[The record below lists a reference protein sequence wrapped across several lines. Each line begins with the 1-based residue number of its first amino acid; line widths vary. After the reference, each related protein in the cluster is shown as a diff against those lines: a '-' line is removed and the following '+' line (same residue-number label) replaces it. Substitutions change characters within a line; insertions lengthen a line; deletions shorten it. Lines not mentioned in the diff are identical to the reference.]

1 MVEFYF
7 HLETINEFLNTLM
20 FILIQFYMYLKKD
33 IIYESFARYL
43 EGLQHLIFPNVCLQC
58 SHELSRFEKHICAF
72 CWDKLQRTYFE
83 SYEVASGMDQLF
95 WGRIDLSET
104 FALYFFEKEKPIQ
117 DILHALKYQF
127 KAPLG
132 RHFGEVMGKTILNS
146 DKYKEIEALIPVPIH
161 PQKRFLRGY
170 NQSELL
176 AEGMA
181 KILEMP
187 ILNDVVLKKVN
198 NTSQTRK
205 NRFLRWDNASEQF
218 SLGKNIIPYR
228 HIAIVDDVITT
239 GSTLEAM
246 AQLLRSHYP
255 DLQISLLSFAIA
267 K

>member
-1 MVEFYF
+1 MRLKNTNINAPVE
-7 HLETINEFLNTLM
+7 
-20 FILIQFYMYLKKD
+20 
-33 IIYESFARYL
+33 RYL
-43 EGLQHLIFPNVCLQC
+43 EGLQHLVFPNICLQC
-58 SHELSRFEKHICAF
+58 SYELSRFEKHICAF

-83 SYEVASGMDQLF
+83 SYEVPSGMDQLF
-95 WGRIDLSET
+95 WGRIALTET

-146 DKYKEIEALIPVPIH
+146 NKYKTLEALIPVPIH

-176 AEGMA
+176 AEGMST
-181 KILEMP
+181 ILEIP
-187 ILNDVVLKKVN
+187 ILLDVVLKKAN
-198 NTSQTRK
+198 NSSQTRK

-218 SLGKNIIPYR
+218 CLGKKDIPYR

-246 AQLLRSHYP
+246 AQLLRTHYP

>member
-1 MVEFYF
+1 
-7 HLETINEFLNTLM
+7 
-20 FILIQFYMYLKKD
+20 MYLINTKITKS
-33 IIYESFARYL
+33 IGRYL
-43 EGLQHLIFPNVCLQC
+43 EGFQHLVFPNVCLQC
-58 SHELSRFEKHICAF
+58 SHELSRFEIHICAF

-83 SYEVASGMDQLF
+83 SYEEASGMDQLF
-95 WGRIDLSET
+95 WGRIELSET
-104 FALYFFEKEKPIQ
+104 FAMYYFEKEKPIQ
-117 DILHALKYQF
+117 EILHALKYQF

-132 RHFGEVMGKTILNS
+132 RHFGESMGKAILNS
-146 DKYKEIEALIPVPIH
+146 QKYKRIEALIPVPIH
-161 PQKRFLRGY
+161 AQKRFIRGY

-181 KILEMP
+181 KILELP
-187 ILNDVVLKKVN
+187 VLLDAVEKKAN
-198 NTSQTRK
+198 NASQTRK

-218 SLGKNIIPYR
+218 CLGKTVITYR

-246 AQLLRSHYP
+246 AQLLRAKYP

>member
-1 MVEFYF
+1 MNFVMGNLTFK
-7 HLETINEFLNTLM
+7 L
-20 FILIQFYMYLKKD
+20 
-33 IIYESFARYL
+33 RPYL
-43 EGLQHLIFPNVCLQC
+43 EGFQHLIFPNSCLQC
-58 SHELSRFEKHICAF
+58 AHELSRFEKHICAF

-83 SYEVASGMDQLF
+83 SYESPSRMDQLF
-95 WGRIDLSET
+95 WGRLELKET

-132 RHFGEVMGKTILNS
+132 RHFGRIMGETIVKS

-181 KILEMP
+181 EMLKIP
-187 ILNDVVLKKVN
+187 ILVDVVQKKSN
-198 NTSQTRK
+198 NSSQTTK

-218 SLGKNIIPYR
+218 CLGKKAVTFS

-246 AQLLRSHYP
+246 AQLLRSQYP
-255 DLQISLLSFAIA
+255 DLQISLISFAIA

>member
-1 MVEFYF
+1 MHFMKPNF
-7 HLETINEFLNTLM
+7 TALLNP
-20 FILIQFYMYLKKD
+20 
-33 IIYESFARYL
+33 YL
-43 EGLQHLIFPNVCLQC
+43 EGFQHLIFPNTCLQC
-58 SHELSRFEKHICAF
+58 SHELSRFEKYICAF

-83 SYEVASGMDQLF
+83 SYESPSGMDQLF
-95 WGRIDLSET
+95 WGRISLKET
-104 FALYFFEKEKPIQ
+104 FALYFFEKEKPVQ

-132 RHFGEVMGKTILNS
+132 RHFGRIMAETMIKS
-146 DKYKEIEALIPVPIH
+146 PKYKEIEALIPVPIH

-176 AEGMA
+176 AQGMA
-181 KILEMP
+181 EILKIP
-187 ILNDVVLKKVN
+187 ILLDTVQKKRN
-198 NTSQTRK
+198 NASQTTK

-218 SLGKNIIPYR
+218 CFGKKGVTYS

-246 AQLLRSHYP
+246 AQLLRSQYP
-255 DLQISLLSFAIA
+255 HLQISLISFAIA

>member
-1 MVEFYF
+1 MRLKNTMINAPVE
-7 HLETINEFLNTLM
+7 
-20 FILIQFYMYLKKD
+20 
-33 IIYESFARYL
+33 RYL
-43 EGLQHLIFPNVCLQC
+43 EGLQHLVFPNICLQC
-58 SHELSRFEKHICAF
+58 SYELSRFEKHICAF

-83 SYEVASGMDQLF
+83 SYEVPSGMDQLF
-95 WGRIDLSET
+95 WGRIALTET

-146 DKYKEIEALIPVPIH
+146 NKYKTLEALIPVPIH

-176 AEGMA
+176 AEGMST
-181 KILEMP
+181 ILEIP
-187 ILNDVVLKKVN
+187 ILLDVVHKKAN
-198 NTSQTRK
+198 NSSQTRK

-218 SLGKNIIPYR
+218 CLGKKDIPYR

-246 AQLLRSHYP
+246 AQLLRTHYP

>member
-1 MVEFYF
+1 M
-7 HLETINEFLNTLM
+7 NTLL
-20 FILIQFYMYLKKD
+20 FKLKQTKMYSRKTNLTSLFHS
-33 IIYESFARYL
+33 YF
-43 EGLQHLIFPNVCLQC
+43 EGLQHLIFPNNCLQC
-58 SHELSRFEKHICAF
+58 SYELSRFEKHICAF

-83 SYEVASGMDQLF
+83 SYETASSMDQLF
-95 WGRIDLSET
+95 WGRIELKDT

-117 DILHALKYQF
+117 EILHALKYQF

-132 RHFGEVMGKTILNS
+132 QHFGRIIGETMLTSN
-146 DKYKEIEALIPVPIH
+146 KYKEIEALIPVPIH

-176 AEGMA
+176 AEGIA
-181 KILEMP
+181 EILKIP
-187 ILNDVVLKKVN
+187 ILMDVVQKKN
-198 NTSQTRK
+198 NNSSQTKK

-218 SLGKNIIPYR
+218 SIGKKAMTYR
-228 HIAIVDDVITT
+228 HVAIVDDVITT

-246 AQLLRSHYP
+246 AQLLRSQYP

>member
-1 MVEFYF
+1 MRLKNTMITAPVE
-7 HLETINEFLNTLM
+7 
-20 FILIQFYMYLKKD
+20 
-33 IIYESFARYL
+33 RYL
-43 EGLQHLIFPNVCLQC
+43 EGLQHLVFPNICLQC
-58 SHELSRFEKHICAF
+58 SYELSRFEKHICAF

-83 SYEVASGMDQLF
+83 AYEVPSGMDQLF
-95 WGRIDLSET
+95 WGRIPLTET

-132 RHFGEVMGKTILNS
+132 RHFGEVMGTTIFKSN
-146 DKYKEIEALIPVPIH
+146 KYKTIEALIPVPIH

-181 KILEMP
+181 TILEIP
-187 ILNDVVLKKVN
+187 ILRDVVLKKAN
-198 NTSQTRK
+198 NASQTRK

-218 SLGKNIIPYR
+218 CIGKKDIPYR
-228 HIAIVDDVITT
+228 HVAIVDDVITT
-239 GSTLEAM
+239 GATLEAM

>member
-1 MVEFYF
+1 
-7 HLETINEFLNTLM
+7 M
-20 FILIQFYMYLKKD
+20 FKLIQTQMHLKKND
-33 IIYESFARYL
+33 IASRFESYF
-43 EGLQHLIFPNVCLQC
+43 EGFQHLIFPNICLQC
-58 SHELSRFEKHICAF
+58 SYELSRFEKHICAF

-83 SYEVASGMDQLF
+83 SYEVPSAMDQLF
-95 WGRIDLSET
+95 WGRIELSET

-117 DILHALKYQF
+117 EILHALKYQF

-132 RHFGEVMGKTILNS
+132 RHFGEFMGKIILNS
-146 DKYKEIEALIPVPIH
+146 DKYKSIEALIPVPIH

-176 AEGMA
+176 AEGLSN
-181 KILEMP
+181 ILDLP
-187 ILNDVVLKKVN
+187 ILRDVVHKKVN
-198 NTSQTRK
+198 SASQTRK

-218 SLGKNIIPYR
+218 GLGKAHIPYR

-246 AQLLRSHYP
+246 AKLLRLHYP

>member
-1 MVEFYF
+1 M
-7 HLETINEFLNTLM
+7 HIKNTIVSAS
-20 FILIQFYMYLKKD
+20 I
-33 IIYESFARYL
+33 ARYF

-58 SHELSRFEKHICAF
+58 SYELSRFEKHICAF

-95 WGRIDLSET
+95 WGRIELSET

-132 RHFGEVMGKTILNS
+132 RHFGEVMGKTMFNS
-146 DKYKEIEALIPVPIH
+146 GKYKSIEALIPVPIH

-181 KILEMP
+181 SILNTP
-187 ILNDVVLKKVN
+187 ILRDVVQKKAN
-198 NTSQTRK
+198 NASQTRK

-218 SLGKNIIPYR
+218 SLGKTRIPFR
-228 HIAIVDDVITT
+228 HVAIVDDVITT

-246 AQLLRSHYP
+246 AKLLRSHYP

>member
-1 MVEFYF
+1 
-7 HLETINEFLNTLM
+7 
-20 FILIQFYMYLKKD
+20 MYLIKTNFSPLSK
-33 IIYESFARYL
+33 RHL
-43 EGLQHLIFPNVCLQC
+43 EGLQHLIFPNLCLQC
-58 SHELSRFEKHICAF
+58 SHELSRFEQHVCAF

-83 SYEVASGMDQLF
+83 SYESESGMDQLF
-95 WGRIDLSET
+95 WGRIELSGT

-132 RHFGEVMGKTILNS
+132 RHFGELMGKTIFNS
-146 DKYKEIEALIPVPIH
+146 DKYKSIEALIPVPIH

-176 AEGMA
+176 AEGIA
-181 KILEMP
+181 NILDLP
-187 ILNDVVLKKVN
+187 VLLDVVHKKAN
-198 NTSQTRK
+198 NASQTRK

-218 SLGKNIIPYR
+218 SLGKTHIPFR

-246 AQLLRSHYP
+246 AKLLRLRYP

>member
-1 MVEFYF
+1 MRLKNTMINAPVE
-7 HLETINEFLNTLM
+7 
-20 FILIQFYMYLKKD
+20 
-33 IIYESFARYL
+33 RYL
-43 EGLQHLIFPNVCLQC
+43 EGLQHLVFPNICLQC
-58 SHELSRFEKHICAF
+58 SYELSRFEKHICAF

-83 SYEVASGMDQLF
+83 SYEVPSGMDQLF
-95 WGRIDLSET
+95 WGRIALTET

-146 DKYKEIEALIPVPIH
+146 NKYKTLEALIPVPIH

-176 AEGMA
+176 AEGMST
-181 KILEMP
+181 ILEIP
-187 ILNDVVLKKVN
+187 ILLDVVLKKAN
-198 NTSQTRK
+198 NSSQTRK

-218 SLGKNIIPYR
+218 CLGKKDIPYR

-246 AQLLRSHYP
+246 AQLLRTHYP

>member
-1 MVEFYF
+1 
-7 HLETINEFLNTLM
+7 
-20 FILIQFYMYLKKD
+20 MYLLKTNFSPFLK
-33 IIYESFARYL
+33 RHL
-43 EGLQHLIFPNVCLQC
+43 EGLQHLIFPNLCLQC
-58 SHELSRFEKHICAF
+58 SHELSRFEQHVCAF

-83 SYEVASGMDQLF
+83 SYESESGMDQLF
-95 WGRIDLSET
+95 WGRIELSGT

-132 RHFGEVMGKTILNS
+132 RHFGELMGKTIFNS
-146 DKYKEIEALIPVPIH
+146 DKYKSIEALIPVPIH

-176 AEGMA
+176 AEGIA
-181 KILEMP
+181 NILDLP
-187 ILNDVVLKKVN
+187 VLLDVVHKKAN
-198 NTSQTRK
+198 NASQTRK

-218 SLGKNIIPYR
+218 SLGKTHIPFR

-246 AQLLRSHYP
+246 AKLLRLRYP

>member
-1 MVEFYF
+1 MHYIKANFTSILKPYF
-7 HLETINEFLNTLM
+7 
-20 FILIQFYMYLKKD
+20 
-33 IIYESFARYL
+33 
-43 EGLQHLIFPNVCLQC
+43 EGFQHLIFPNTCLQC

-83 SYEVASGMDQLF
+83 SYEMASSMDQLF
-95 WGRIDLSET
+95 WGRIDLQET

-132 RHFGEVMGKTILNS
+132 RHFGRIMGETIEQSN
-146 DKYKEIEALIPVPIH
+146 KYKEIEALIPVPIH

-181 KILEMP
+181 EVLKTP
-187 ILNDVVLKKVN
+187 ILMDVVQKKSN
-198 NTSQTRK
+198 NSSQTRK

-218 SLGKNIIPYR
+218 SLGKKAIAYR
-228 HIAIVDDVITT
+228 HVAIVDDVTTT

-246 AQLLRSHYP
+246 AQLLRSQYP
-255 DLQISLLSFAIA
+255 NLQISLISFAIA

>member
-1 MVEFYF
+1 
-7 HLETINEFLNTLM
+7 
-20 FILIQFYMYLKKD
+20 MYLIKTNFSPLLK
-33 IIYESFARYL
+33 RYL
-43 EGLQHLIFPNVCLQC
+43 EGLQHLIFPNLCLQC
-58 SHELSRFEKHICAF
+58 SHELSRFEQHVCAF

-83 SYEVASGMDQLF
+83 SYESESGMDQLF
-95 WGRIDLSET
+95 WGRIELSGT

-132 RHFGEVMGKTILNS
+132 RHFGELMGKTIFKS
-146 DKYKEIEALIPVPIH
+146 DKYKSIEALIPVPIH

-176 AEGMA
+176 AEGIA
-181 KILEMP
+181 NILDLP
-187 ILNDVVLKKVN
+187 VLLDVVHKKAN
-198 NTSQTRK
+198 NASQTRK

-218 SLGKNIIPYR
+218 SLGKTHIPFR

-246 AQLLRSHYP
+246 AKLLRLRYP

>member
-1 MVEFYF
+1 M
-7 HLETINEFLNTLM
+7 HLLKHQFSPLLN
-20 FILIQFYMYLKKD
+20 
-33 IIYESFARYL
+33 RYL
-43 EGLQHLIFPNVCLQC
+43 EGFQHLIFPNICLQC
-58 SHELSRFEKHICAF
+58 SYELSRFEQHVCAF

-83 SYEVASGMDQLF
+83 SYEVASAMDQLF
-95 WGRIDLSET
+95 WGRVDLNVT

-117 DILHALKYQF
+117 DLLHALKYQF

-132 RHFGEVMGKTILNS
+132 CYFGRIMGETLLKS
-146 DKYKEIEALIPVPIH
+146 QKYNGIQALIPVPIH
-161 PQKRFLRGY
+161 PQKKFLRGY

-176 AEGMA
+176 ADGMSE
-181 KILEMP
+181 ILGIP
-187 ILNDVVLKKVN
+187 ILLDVVKKKAN

-218 SLGKNIIPYR
+218 CLGREKVIYH

-246 AQLLRSHYP
+246 VQLLRSQYP
-255 DLQISLLSFAIA
+255 NLQISLISFAIA

>member
-1 MVEFYF
+1 
-7 HLETINEFLNTLM
+7 
-20 FILIQFYMYLKKD
+20 MYLLKTNFSPFLKLH
-33 IIYESFARYL
+33 L
-43 EGLQHLIFPNVCLQC
+43 EGLQHLIFPNLCLQC
-58 SHELSRFEKHICAF
+58 SYELSRFEQHVCAF

-83 SYEVASGMDQLF
+83 SYESESGMDQLF
-95 WGRIDLSET
+95 WGRIELSAT

-132 RHFGEVMGKTILNS
+132 RHFGELMGKTIFNS
-146 DKYKEIEALIPVPIH
+146 DKYKSIEALIPVPIH

-181 KILEMP
+181 NILDLP
-187 ILNDVVLKKVN
+187 VILDVVHKKAN
-198 NTSQTRK
+198 NASQTRK

-218 SLGKNIIPYR
+218 SLGKTHIPFR

-246 AQLLRSHYP
+246 AKLLRLHYP

>member
-1 MVEFYF
+1 
-7 HLETINEFLNTLM
+7 
-20 FILIQFYMYLKKD
+20 MYLLKTNFSPFLK
-33 IIYESFARYL
+33 RHL
-43 EGLQHLIFPNVCLQC
+43 EGLQHLIFPNLCLQC
-58 SHELSRFEKHICAF
+58 SHELSRFEQHVCAF

-83 SYEVASGMDQLF
+83 SYESESGMDQLF
-95 WGRIDLSET
+95 WGRIELSGT

-132 RHFGEVMGKTILNS
+132 RHFGELMGKTILNS
-146 DKYKEIEALIPVPIH
+146 DKYKSIEALIPVPIH

-176 AEGMA
+176 AEGIA
-181 KILEMP
+181 NILDMP
-187 ILNDVVLKKVN
+187 VLLDVVHKKAN
-198 NTSQTRK
+198 NASQTRK

-218 SLGKNIIPYR
+218 SLGKTHIPFR

-246 AQLLRSHYP
+246 AKLLRLRYP

>member
-1 MVEFYF
+1 MHLSKNDILSSFGPYF
-7 HLETINEFLNTLM
+7 
-20 FILIQFYMYLKKD
+20 
-33 IIYESFARYL
+33 

-58 SHELSRFEKHICAF
+58 SYELSRIEKHICAF

-95 WGRIDLSET
+95 WGRIELSET

-132 RHFGEVMGKTILNS
+132 RHFGEVMGKTMFNS
-146 DKYKEIEALIPVPIH
+146 DKYKSIEALIPVPIH

-181 KILEMP
+181 SILNTP
-187 ILNDVVLKKVN
+187 ILLDVVQKKSN
-198 NTSQTRK
+198 NASQTRK

-218 SLGKNIIPYR
+218 SLGKIRIPFR

-246 AQLLRSHYP
+246 AKLLRSHYP

>member
-1 MVEFYF
+1 MHYIKANFTSILKPYF
-7 HLETINEFLNTLM
+7 
-20 FILIQFYMYLKKD
+20 
-33 IIYESFARYL
+33 
-43 EGLQHLIFPNVCLQC
+43 EGFQHLIFPNTCLQC

-83 SYEVASGMDQLF
+83 SYEMASSMDQLF
-95 WGRIDLSET
+95 WGRIDLQET

-117 DILHALKYQF
+117 EILHALKYQF

-132 RHFGEVMGKTILNS
+132 RHFGRIMGETIEQSN
-146 DKYKEIEALIPVPIH
+146 KYKEIEALIPVPIH

-181 KILEMP
+181 EVLKIP
-187 ILNDVVLKKVN
+187 ILMDVVQKKSN
-198 NTSQTRK
+198 NSSQTRK

-218 SLGKNIIPYR
+218 SLGKKAIAYR
-228 HIAIVDDVITT
+228 HVAIVDDVTTT

-246 AQLLRSHYP
+246 AQLLRSQYP
-255 DLQISLLSFAIA
+255 NLQISLISFAIA

>member
-1 MVEFYF
+1 
-7 HLETINEFLNTLM
+7 
-20 FILIQFYMYLKKD
+20 MYLIKTNFSPLLK
-33 IIYESFARYL
+33 RHL
-43 EGLQHLIFPNVCLQC
+43 EGLQHLIFPNLCLQC
-58 SHELSRFEKHICAF
+58 SHELSRFEQHVCAF

-83 SYEVASGMDQLF
+83 SYESESGMDQLF
-95 WGRIDLSET
+95 WGRIELSGT

-132 RHFGEVMGKTILNS
+132 RHFGELMGKTIFKS
-146 DKYKEIEALIPVPIH
+146 DKYKSIEALIPVPIH

-176 AEGMA
+176 AEGIA
-181 KILEMP
+181 NILDLP
-187 ILNDVVLKKVN
+187 VLLDVVHKKAN
-198 NTSQTRK
+198 NASQTRK

-218 SLGKNIIPYR
+218 TLGETHIPFR

-246 AQLLRSHYP
+246 AKLLRLHYP

>member
-1 MVEFYF
+1 MNFVMGN
-7 HLETINEFLNTLM
+7 LT
-20 FILIQFYMYLKKD
+20 FIF
-33 IIYESFARYL
+33 RPYL
-43 EGLQHLIFPNVCLQC
+43 EGFQHLIFPNSCLQC

-83 SYEVASGMDQLF
+83 SYESPSGMDQLF
-95 WGRIDLSET
+95 WGRIALKET

-132 RHFGEVMGKTILNS
+132 RHFGRIMGETMIKS
-146 DKYKEIEALIPVPIH
+146 YKYKEIEALIPVPIH

-176 AEGMA
+176 AEGLAEML
-181 KILEMP
+181 KIP
-187 ILNDVVLKKVN
+187 ILMDVVKKKSN
-198 NTSQTRK
+198 NSSQTTK

-218 SLGKNIIPYR
+218 CLGKIAVTQS

-246 AQLLRSHYP
+246 AQLLRSRYP
-255 DLQISLLSFAIA
+255 DLQISLISFAIA

>member
-1 MVEFYF
+1 
-7 HLETINEFLNTLM
+7 
-20 FILIQFYMYLKKD
+20 MYLIKTNFSPLLK
-33 IIYESFARYL
+33 RYL
-43 EGLQHLIFPNVCLQC
+43 EGLQHLIFPNLCLQC
-58 SHELSRFEKHICAF
+58 SHELSRFEQHVCAF

-83 SYEVASGMDQLF
+83 SYESESGMDQLF
-95 WGRIDLSET
+95 WGRIELSGT

-132 RHFGEVMGKTILNS
+132 RHFGELMGKTIFKS
-146 DKYKEIEALIPVPIH
+146 DKYKSIEALIPVPIH

-176 AEGMA
+176 AVGIA
-181 KILEMP
+181 NILDLP
-187 ILNDVVLKKVN
+187 VLLDVVHKKAN
-198 NTSQTRK
+198 NASQTRK

-218 SLGKNIIPYR
+218 TLGETHIPFR

-246 AQLLRSHYP
+246 AKLLRLHYP

>member
-1 MVEFYF
+1 MHLKIDKITAPFERYF
-7 HLETINEFLNTLM
+7 
-20 FILIQFYMYLKKD
+20 
-33 IIYESFARYL
+33 
-43 EGLQHLIFPNVCLQC
+43 EGFQHLIFPNVCLQC
-58 SHELSRFEKHICAF
+58 SCELSRFEKHICAF

-95 WGRIDLSET
+95 WGRIELSET

-132 RHFGEVMGKTILNS
+132 IHFGEVMGKTIFNS
-146 DKYKEIEALIPVPIH
+146 NKYKKIEALIPVPIH

-181 KILEMP
+181 TILEIP
-187 ILNDVVLKKVN
+187 ILRDVVLKKAN
-198 NTSQTRK
+198 NASQTRK

-218 SLGKNIIPYR
+218 CLGKIDISYQ

>member
-1 MVEFYF
+1 MHYIKSNFTSILKPYF
-7 HLETINEFLNTLM
+7 
-20 FILIQFYMYLKKD
+20 
-33 IIYESFARYL
+33 
-43 EGLQHLIFPNVCLQC
+43 EGFQHLIFPNTCLQC

-83 SYEVASGMDQLF
+83 SYEMASSMDQLF
-95 WGRIDLSET
+95 WGRIDLQET

-117 DILHALKYQF
+117 EILHALKYQF

-132 RHFGEVMGKTILNS
+132 RHFGRIMGETIEQSN
-146 DKYKEIEALIPVPIH
+146 KYKGIEALIPVPIH

-176 AEGMA
+176 AEGMTEVL
-181 KILEMP
+181 KIP
-187 ILNDVVLKKVN
+187 ILMDAVQKKSN
-198 NTSQTRK
+198 NSSQTRK

-218 SLGKNIIPYR
+218 SLGKKAIAYR
-228 HIAIVDDVITT
+228 HVAIVDDVTTT

-246 AQLLRSHYP
+246 AQLLRSQYP
-255 DLQISLLSFAIA
+255 NLQISLISFAIA